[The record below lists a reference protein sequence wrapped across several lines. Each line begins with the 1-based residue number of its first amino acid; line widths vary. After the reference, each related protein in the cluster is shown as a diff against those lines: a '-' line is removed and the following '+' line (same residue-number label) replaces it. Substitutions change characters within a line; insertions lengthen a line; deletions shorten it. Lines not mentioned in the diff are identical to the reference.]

1 MWIEVRGAAK
11 PFWLDTD
18 QCRLPN
24 GELAFAYENLQKP
37 AIPSWFAAPPASKLR
52 ETSENLWA
60 WYNMH
65 EHRSLRC
72 SVQEVLAFYEDS
84 IGPGGLAKEEYTR
97 PRAGPGFSADNRK
110 NAFLNLDLY
119 EHGNVVFWTA
129 EFGVQ
134 VCEPKQ
140 QQPLLLLFKNADEQR
155 VVVKHPETS
164 EEYWIPATKLQDS
177 RPRPDVRQEFVL
189 WSSLPAWM
197 QFDLKSGQK
206 GSACHVR
213 LENGAEETQITIVTP
228 LGNGDSRFESYLNS
242 LDRHGFDASG
252 VVRPS
257 HSYYVSLAVN
267 GRYRYAHICGFWRE
281 GTHRSA

>member
-11 PFWLDTD
+11 PFWLDTN

-110 NAFLNLDLY
+110 
-119 EHGNVVFWTA
+119 
-129 EFGVQ
+129 
-134 VCEPKQ
+134 
-140 QQPLLLLFKNADEQR
+140 R
-155 VVVKHPETS
+155 
-164 EEYWIPATKLQDS
+164 
-177 RPRPDVRQEFVL
+177 
-189 WSSLPAWM
+189 
-197 QFDLKSGQK
+197 
-206 GSACHVR
+206 
-213 LENGAEETQITIVTP
+213 TP
-228 LGNGDSRFESYLNS
+228 F
-242 LDRHGFDASG
+242 
-252 VVRPS
+252 
-257 HSYYVSLAVN
+257 
-267 GRYRYAHICGFWRE
+267 
-281 GTHRSA
+281 